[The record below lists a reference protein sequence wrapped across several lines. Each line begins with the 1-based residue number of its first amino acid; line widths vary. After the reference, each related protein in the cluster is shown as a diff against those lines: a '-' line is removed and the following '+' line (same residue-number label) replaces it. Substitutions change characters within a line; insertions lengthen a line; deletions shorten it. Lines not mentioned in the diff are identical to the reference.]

1 MNKYTEVGN
10 NDVMF
15 IRVYG
20 KLVPIHKV
28 DFVQVDP
35 NKGHI
40 VQDMPLTQPIN
51 LLMYMN
57 MHDFIK
63 PFEDRKAFNKDG
75 TSALLEGALSPSY
88 GEE

>member
-1 MNKYTEVGN
+1 MSKMTEVGN
-10 NDVMF
+10 NDIMF

-63 PFEDRKAFNKDG
+63 PFEDREKFNQEASPSSLD
-75 TSALLEGALSPSY
+75 GALTPKY
-88 GEE
+88 ED

>member
-1 MNKYTEVGN
+1 
-10 NDVMF
+10 
-15 IRVYG
+15 
-20 KLVPIHKV
+20 
-28 DFVQVDP
+28 
-35 NKGHI
+35 
-40 VQDMPLTQPIN
+40 MPLTQPIN
-51 LLMYMN
+51 LLMYVN

>member
-1 MNKYTEVGN
+1 MSKLTEVGN
-10 NDVMF
+10 NDIMF

-40 VQDMPLTQPIN
+40 VQDMPLAQPIN

-63 PFEDRKAFNKDG
+63 PFEDRQKFNSEATPSSLD
-75 TSALLEGALSPSY
+75 GALTPKY
-88 GEE
+88 ED

>member
-1 MNKYTEVGN
+1 MSRITEIGN

-15 IRVYG
+15 VRVYG

-57 MHDFIK
+57 MHDFVK
-63 PFEDRKAFNKDG
+63 PFDELKVFNEVGNTSSLDGALNPSYNKD
-75 TSALLEGALSPSY
+75 
-88 GEE
+88 

>member
-1 MNKYTEVGN
+1 MMKRLTEVGN

-57 MHDFIK
+57 MHDFTT
-63 PFEDRKAFNKDG
+63 PFEDRKTFNKQAYTD
-75 TSALLEGALSPSY
+75 LLEGMLTPEY
-88 GEE
+88 KD